1 MPTPCVVDDSAGVAE
16 GDAVC
21 IAGWDFDTQKPRISR
36 ATRGGL
42 STAKAVFGVAQ
53 TTARHGQ
60 AVTILV
66 AGDVASLGVRTDLG
80 AGVEGFVAT
89 RFDAP
94 DENAQ
99 CRLVRLPHPSDID
112 HIVGTCDERGAL
124 SVRPRAPRTL
134 ADSAIHNVRCYGAVG
149 DGSTD
154 DAQALAEA
162 MSAAASAHPQ
172 AMLEMSPGCYFLARN
187 LYVARGAQ

>member
-21 IAGWDFDTQKPRISR
+21 IAGWDFDAEKPRISR
-36 ATRGGL
+36 ATRAGL
-42 STAKAVFGVAQ
+42 SIANAVFGVAQ
-53 TTARHGQ
+53 TTTRHGQ

-80 AGVEGFVAT
+80 AGVAGVVAT

-99 CRLVRLPHPSDID
+99 CRLVRLTHLSDID

-134 ADSAIHNVRCYGAVG
+134 ADSAVHNVRCYGAVG

-154 DAQALAEA
+154 DTRAVAEA
-162 MSAAASAHPQ
+162 MAATASASPQ
-172 AMLEMSPGCYFLARN
+172 VMLEIPPGCYYLAGN
-187 LYVARGAQ
+187 LHVARGAQ